1 MACPLWCQAIC
12 GHRADSSIL
21 FCQGFSIRNTLINIA
36 VPVLCV
42 WIWTWSSLWL
52 WMCWPCRYQA
62 IHRLRADLLME
73 HWFVNISVST
83 CTQISIV
90 DPISCISN
98 LSTLCL
104 CISRPYRSRAI
115 RSHSV
120 WSHNLLLFCLYCSMH
135 SNLDKHCSCSSC
147 FIHTTWPLRCMWMF
161 CPCRC
166 QAIHT
171 LWADHLADYCSA
183 TFSVPTF

>member
-1 MACPLWCQAIC
+1 MACPLWGQAIC

-73 HWFVNISVST
+73 HCFVNISVST

-90 DPISCISN
+90 DPISCILN
-98 LSTLCL
+98 WSTLCL
-104 CISRPYRSRAI
+104 CISRPYRCRAI
-115 RSHSV
+115 RNRSVDHTRRYCFVYIAVCTWILINTVVVVPVSCIQLDLYSACGCSGPVGARPSTHSE
-120 WSHNLLLFCLYCSMH
+120 L
-135 SNLDKHCSCSSC
+135 
-147 FIHTTWPLRCMWMF
+147 IT
-161 CPCRC
+161 
-166 QAIHT
+166 
-171 LWADHLADYCSA
+171 
-183 TFSVPTF
+183 